1 LLTRSGAGDI
11 LPPLQYRSRKWTR
24 SRMTTSI
31 HTNIAALVAL
41 HSLDVTSKNLSATEK
56 RVSTGYTVADAF
68 DNGAIFA
75 IAQTVRNNIAGI
87 TAVNSELNG
96 AQGLISV
103 ANASLT
109 QVSDLLTQ
117 LRDIATRLS
126 DQSISSD
133 TRAQLATEYV
143 NLVATINNNLV
154 TATYQGTNLIGT
166 SASIGVIQD
175 VLANQLTLQGQAST
189 VGTVVTN
196 LSVGLAT
203 SVTSAG
209 TFLLQTFL
217 TELNLVATSLNVVG
231 SLNQRISNQVS
242 YNSSIE
248 TAFTEGLGA
257 LVDANLPAESARL
270 QALQVQ
276 QQLATQSLSIAN
288 QGPSV
293 LLTLFR

>member
-1 LLTRSGAGDI
+1 
-11 LPPLQYRSRKWTR
+11 
-24 SRMTTSI
+24 MTGSI
-31 HTNIAALVAL
+31 NTNLSALVAL
-41 HSLDVTSKNLSATEK
+41 QTLSSVQRDLASTEK

-87 TAVNSELNG
+87 TAVNSQLGG
-96 AQGLISV
+96 AQGLVSV
-103 ANASLT
+103 SNASLT

-117 LRDIATRLS
+117 LRDIATRLA

-133 TRAQLATEYV
+133 TRAQLSTQYV
-143 NLVATINNNLV
+143 NLIATINNNIV
-154 TATYQGTNLIGT
+154 TATYQGTNLVGT
-166 SASIGVIQD
+166 SGSIGVIQD
-175 VLANQLTLQGQAST
+175 VLANQLTLQGQNST

-196 LSVGLAT
+196 LSVVAAT

-231 SLNQRISNQVS
+231 SLNQRLSNQID
-242 YNSSIE
+242 YNSSVSDAL
-248 TAFTEGLGA
+248 TQGLGS

-270 QALQVQ
+270 QSLQVK

>member
-1 LLTRSGAGDI
+1 MS
-11 LPPLQYRSRKWTR
+11 
-24 SRMTTSI
+24 SI
-31 HTNIAALVAL
+31 HTNLSALVAL
-41 HSLDVTSKNLSATEK
+41 QTLNTTQQNLSAVEK
-56 RVSTGYTVADAF
+56 RVSTGYTVSSAL

-75 IAQTVRNNIAGI
+75 IAQSIRNNIAGI
-87 TAVNSELNG
+87 TAVNSQLGG
-96 AQGLISV
+96 AQGLIAVS
-103 ANASLT
+103 NASLT

-117 LRDIATRLS
+117 LRDIATRLA

-133 TRAQLATEYV
+133 TRAQLTTQYV

-166 SASIGVIQD
+166 SGSIGVIQD

-196 LSVGLAT
+196 LSLGVAT

-209 TFLLQTFL
+209 SFLLQTFL

-231 SLNQRISNQVS
+231 SLNQRLSNQIN
-242 YNSSIE
+242 YNSSISD
-248 TAFTEGLGA
+248 ALTEGLGS

>member
-1 LLTRSGAGDI
+1 
-11 LPPLQYRSRKWTR
+11 
-24 SRMTTSI
+24 MTTSI
-31 HTNIAALVAL
+31 NTNLSALVAL
-41 HSLDVTSKNLSATEK
+41 RTLNTVQHDLNATSK
-56 RVSTGYTVADAF
+56 RVSTGFNVADAF

-75 IAQTVRNNIAGI
+75 VAQTIRNSIAGV
-87 TAVNSELNG
+87 TAVNSQLNG

-103 ANASLT
+103 SNASLT

-117 LRDIATRLS
+117 VRDIATRLA

-133 TRAQLATEYV
+133 TRAQLNTQYI
-143 NLVATINNNLV
+143 NLIQTINNNLT

-166 SASIGVIQD
+166 SGSVGVIQD
-175 VLANQLTLQGQAST
+175 VLANQLTLQGQNST

-196 LSVGLAT
+196 LSVASAT
-203 SVTSAG
+203 SITSAG

-231 SLNQRISNQVS
+231 ALNQRLSNQVD
-242 YNSSIE
+242 YNSSISDAL
-248 TAFTEGLGA
+248 TQGLGS

-270 QALQVQ
+270 QSLQVK
-276 QQLATQSLSIAN
+276 QQLATQSLAIAN

>member
-1 LLTRSGAGDI
+1 
-11 LPPLQYRSRKWTR
+11 
-24 SRMTTSI
+24 MTGSI
-31 HTNIAALVAL
+31 NTNLSALVAL
-41 HSLDVTSKNLSATEK
+41 RTLGTVQADLAATQK
-56 RVSTGYTVADAF
+56 RVSTGYTVADGF

-75 IAQTVRNNIAGI
+75 VAQTIRNSIAGI
-87 TAVNSELNG
+87 TAVNSQLNG

-117 LRDIATRLS
+117 VRDIATRLA

-133 TRAQLATEYV
+133 TRAQLTVQYV
-143 NLVATINNNLV
+143 NLIATINNNLV

-166 SASIGVIQD
+166 SGAIGVIQD
-175 VLANQLTLQGQAST
+175 VLANSLTLQGQNST
-189 VGTVVTN
+189 VGTVITN
-196 LSVGLAT
+196 LSVAT
-203 SVTSAG
+203 ATALTSAG

-217 TELNLVATSLNVVG
+217 TELNLVATSLNVIG
-231 SLNQRISNQVS
+231 SLNQRLANQVN
-242 YNSSIE
+242 YNSSVSDAL
-248 TAFTEGLGA
+248 TQGLGA

-270 QALQVQ
+270 QSLQVK
-276 QQLATQSLSIAN
+276 QQLSTQSLAIAN

>member
-1 LLTRSGAGDI
+1 
-11 LPPLQYRSRKWTR
+11 
-24 SRMTTSI
+24 MTASI
-31 HTNIAALVAL
+31 NTNLSALVAL
-41 HSLDVTSKNLSATEK
+41 RTLNTVQHDLSSTQK
-56 RVSTGYTVADAF
+56 RVSTGFTVADGF

-75 IAQTVRNNIAGI
+75 VAQTIRNSIAGV
-87 TAVNSELNG
+87 TAVNSQLNG

-117 LRDIATRLS
+117 VRDIATRLA

-133 TRAQLATEYV
+133 TRAQLTVQYI
-143 NLVATINNNLV
+143 NLIATINNNLT
-154 TATYQGTNLIGT
+154 TATYQGTNLITT
-166 SASIGVIQD
+166 SGSVGVIQD
-175 VLANQLTLQGQAST
+175 VLANQLTLQGQNT
-189 VGTVVTN
+189 TIGTVVSN
-196 LSVGLAT
+196 LSLGAAT
-203 SVTSAG
+203 SITSAG

-231 SLNQRISNQVS
+231 SLNQRLANQVD
-242 YNSSIE
+242 YNSSISDAL
-248 TAFTEGLGA
+248 TTGLGA

-270 QALQVQ
+270 QSLQVK
-276 QQLATQSLSIAN
+276 QQLATQSLAIAN

>member
-1 LLTRSGAGDI
+1 
-11 LPPLQYRSRKWTR
+11 
-24 SRMTTSI
+24 MTTSI
-31 HTNIAALVAL
+31 NTNLSALVAL
-41 HSLDVTSKNLSATEK
+41 RTLNTVQGDLSATSK
-56 RVSTGYTVADAF
+56 RVSTGFSVADAF

-75 IAQTVRNNIAGI
+75 IAQTIRNNIAGI
-87 TAVNSELNG
+87 TAVSSQLNG

-103 ANASLT
+103 GNASLT

-117 LRDIATRLS
+117 VRDVLTRLA

-133 TRAQLATEYV
+133 TRAQLTTQYV
-143 NLVATINNNLV
+143 NLIQTINNNIV
-154 TATYQGTNLIGT
+154 TATYQGTNLVNT
-166 SASIGVIQD
+166 SGSVGVIQD
-175 VLANQLTLQGQAST
+175 VLANQLTLQGQQST

-196 LSVGLAT
+196 LSLGAAT

-231 SLNQRISNQVS
+231 ALNQRLSNQVN
-242 YNSSIE
+242 YNQNISDAL
-248 TAFTEGLGA
+248 TQGLGS

-270 QALQVQ
+270 QSLQVK
-276 QQLATQSLSIAN
+276 QQLATQSLAIAN
-288 QGPSV
+288 QGPAV